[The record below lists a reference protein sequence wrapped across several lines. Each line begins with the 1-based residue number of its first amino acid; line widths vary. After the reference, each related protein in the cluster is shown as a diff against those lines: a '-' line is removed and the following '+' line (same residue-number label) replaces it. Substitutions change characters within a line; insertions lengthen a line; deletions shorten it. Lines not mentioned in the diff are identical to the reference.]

1 MTSHHQKSRF
11 VTSRFVLVVAVVI
24 ASFLAAFLGQVLI
37 TQLSLSPS
45 ILPQPGIIVRST
57 GADSAA
63 LRTRAD
69 GILNR
74 EGSAFVSL
82 YESVDPLSARADG
95 WVMSSDGWVAYLD
108 QADFTPAFVRLGSG
122 VSERITAT
130 IADPA
135 SPLRF
140 VKMNQDR
147 LTAVTLAQQAD
158 LKALDSILSFSG
170 TGLYSTT
177 QVTGVSNFAEQAVQS
192 SDQLT
197 RMPMIVTGM
206 AIGSALY
213 DSNSDFIGLALLDTE
228 RSVSAVIPA
237 EHIRSRLLDVLRTG
251 AIQSPSMGVSYVD
264 LGLHP
269 TTFVTQR
276 SGSWIPPQ
284 TYSNQPVL
292 PTTAAAYKAGLRQGD
307 VITAV
312 DGIPL
317 SDRFTL
323 TDSVLQ
329 AKVGDSL
336 ELTVSRRGTPLTI
349 TVELQ
354 TAS

>member
-45 ILPQPGIIVRST
+45 ILPQPGIIVRSS
-57 GADSAA
+57 GIDSTA
-63 LRTRAD
+63 LRTRAED
-69 GILNR
+69 ILNR
-74 EGSAFVSL
+74 ERSAFVNL
-82 YESVDPLSARADG
+82 YETVDPLSATTEG
-95 WVMSSDGWVAYLD
+95 WVMSSDGWVAYIA
-108 QADFTPAFVRLGSG
+108 QTDFTPAFVRLGSG
-122 VSERITAT
+122 VSERITTT
-130 IADPA
+130 IVDP
-135 SPLRF
+135 SSVLRF
-140 VKMNQDR
+140 AKINQDR

-158 LKALDSILSFSG
+158 LKPLDAVLSFSG
-170 TGLYSTT
+170 QGLYSMT
-177 QVTGVSNFAEQAVQS
+177 QMTGTSSHALQAVHS

-213 DSNSDFIGLALLDTE
+213 DSNSDFIGLALLNKE
-228 RSVSAVIPA
+228 QLVSAVIPA
-237 EHIRSRLLDVLRTG
+237 EHIRSRLLDVLRTS
-251 AIQSPSMGVSYVD
+251 AIESPTMGVSYVD

-269 TTFVTQR
+269 TTLVTQT
-276 SGSWIPPQ
+276 SGAWIPPQ
-284 TYSNQPVL
+284 TYSTEPVL
-292 PTTAAAYKAGLRQGD
+292 PISAAAYKAGLRQGD

-317 SDRFTL
+317 SDRLTL
-323 TDSVLQ
+323 TDAVLQ

-336 ELTVSRRGTPLTI
+336 ELTVDRRGTPLTI
-349 TVELQ
+349 TVQLEA
-354 TAS
+354 AS